1 MRPKI
6 PQLST
11 VSKEVSSVLAA
22 SFDDFNIE
30 LAMTKQ
36 VITALNEGDE
46 NKLGRMVSILGEA
59 TVEKIVNE
67 YLEAMDNE

>member
-1 MRPKI
+1 MKKI

-11 VSKEVSSVLAA
+11 VSRGVSSVFAA
-22 SFDDFNIE
+22 SFDNLNIE
-30 LAMTKQ
+30 LSMTKQ
-36 VITALNEGDE
+36 VIVALNDGDE